1 MDKDKI
7 EDILL
12 FIFMIVVTIGFINP
26 FSTYYTWWNA
36 LYLINN

>member
-1 MDKDKI
+1 MNKDKI
-7 EDILL
+7 EAILL

-26 FSTYYTWWNA
+26 FSSYYTWWNA